1 MCENEEQEFCS
12 LWYFYNIWFSNTKR
26 QKCPKPCSVL
36 KYSGKLDYWEQD
48 WTENPTNFI
57 LYIRFSPPVKA
68 TVYEEYQSYILSAE
82 CFGLVSIH
90 RLGEAWRQNK
100 QSPEIGNTQSGRSIT
115 DLFSQSQIW
124 QGISQYVGEIHQG
137 GHQISI
143 SYPVRPIR
151 NTSILTMSEEM
162 DILEKVDINMNNQSC
177 HLHRFKRTDQ
187 KDG

>member
-1 MCENEEQEFCS
+1 MLYSLCKNNEPRKPGVKDSWGEQKQRQQLANLHLHHCG
-12 LWYFYNIWFSNTKR
+12 NIAH
-26 QKCPKPCSVL
+26 
-36 KYSGKLDYWEQD
+36 
-48 WTENPTNFI
+48 
-57 LYIRFSPPVKA
+57 IRSFPVHC
-68 TVYEEYQSYILSAE
+68 VYEEYQFYILSAE

-100 QSPEIGNTQSGRSIT
+100 QSPEIGNTQSGWSRT